1 MLNRPIILESLKEY
15 YKSGI
20 TPMHMPG
27 HKRNIKNA
35 PFLSELSFLLDI
47 TEIDNF
53 DNLHNPQGLLATAMQ
68 NAADLWESKASY
80 FLVNGSTCG
89 ILASIRSV
97 ATTGGEVIVARNCHK
112 SVYNAIEL
120 CGLTPHFI
128 LPCIDNDFGIYGSIT
143 PQQIKD
149 ELNQYPDTKL
159 IILTS
164 PTYEGVISDI
174 NSICKIAHDKN
185 VPVLVDEAHGA
196 HLGFYGFPNSAV
208 KSGADIII
216 QSLHKTLP
224 SLTQTAIAHINGNII
239 SKQKFLSQLAIF
251 ETSSPSYLLMASIDG
266 CVNLIQED
274 GERLFTQW
282 QSNLQKFNSITKN
295 LNHIKTLRLD
305 MDKAQNH
312 PDIFEFD
319 KSKIVIS
326 TINTNL
332 NGTELAQILRD
343 EYKIEIEMASTQYI
357 IAMTGLGDTE
367 SSILKLA
374 NALLEIDSKCTSLE
388 NRAVNDV
395 LHTLPQIKCSINKAL
410 NVPSKT
416 VNIND
421 AVGKTIGEYI
431 WAYPPGV
438 PIIIPGEEIDS
449 NIINTLKTLC
459 QNGVDIKSTSGSMPD
474 LIEVTC

>member
-1 MLNRPIILESLKEY
+1 MLNSPIILESLKEY
-15 YKSGI
+15 SNSGI

-27 HKRNIKNA
+27 HKRNIEHA
-35 PFLSELSFLLDI
+35 PFLGELSFLLDI
-47 TEIDNF
+47 TEIDRF
-53 DNLHNPQGLLATAMQ
+53 DNLHDPQGLLAIAMQ
-68 NAADLWESKASY
+68 NAADLWKSKTSY

-97 ATTGGEVIVARNCHK
+97 TVTGDEVIVARNCHK
-112 SVYNAIEL
+112 SVYNAIEI
-120 CGLTPHFI
+120 CNLTPHFI

-149 ELNQYPDTKL
+149 ELNKYPNTKL

-164 PTYEGVISDI
+164 PTYEGVISNI

-196 HLGFYGFPNSAV
+196 HLGFYGFPDGAV
-208 KSGADIII
+208 KSGADIVI

-224 SLTQTAIAHINGNII
+224 SLTQTAIAHINDNIV
-239 SKQKFLSQLAIF
+239 SKQNFLSQLAIF

-266 CVNLIQED
+266 CVHFIQEE
-274 GERLFTQW
+274 GEHLFIQW
-282 QSNLQKFNSITKN
+282 QSNLQKFNIITKN
-295 LNHIKTLRLD
+295 LKHLKTLRFD
-305 MDKAQNH
+305 VNKAQNH

-326 TINTNL
+326 TIGTNL
-332 NGTELAQILRD
+332 NGAELAQILRD
-343 EYKIEIEMASTQYI
+343 EYKIEIEMASIDYI

-367 SSILKLA
+367 DSILKLA
-374 NALLEIDSKCTSLE
+374 NAILKIDGKCTSFA
-388 NRAVNDV
+388 NRTVNNV

-410 NVPSKT
+410 SMPSKT

-421 AVGKTIGEYI
+421 TIGKTIGEYI

-449 NIINTLKTLC
+449 NIVNTLKTLC
-459 QNGVDIKSTSGSMPD
+459 QNGVNLKSTSGGVPD
-474 LIEVTC
+474 LIKVIC